1 MLKGKRLSLRESS
14 PFLMPFLRLLDAA
27 LVALTLYPIVV
38 LYVGRWGDQYTDLAV
53 VAFGMTLLVFH
64 YANLYRPWRGQS
76 FVGEL
81 SAICTAWIVEV
92 GLVMFLL
99 FVFKQGQ
106 IFSRVALLSW
116 FGAVPMVLLVVHVSL
131 RKVLRLLRSS
141 GKNLRRAVVVGAGEL
156 GLALARHIEA
166 VPWTGIRVI
175 GFFDDRKTTADLAG
189 TLHHGNVV
197 LGSISGLERYLQKN
211 DVDFVYIALPM
222 QAEGKIRHI
231 LQNCRTLGARLYL
244 VPDLYA
250 FRIFNTRLERL
261 GSMMLLDFNPESGRK
276 RLFDV
281 AFSLLV
287 ILCSLPLTL
296 PIALLIKLSDGGPVF
311 YGHRRITVSGRE
323 FKCLK
328 FRTMCVD
335 ADRKLEEIL
344 ERDPAARREWAQTF
358 KLKNDP
364 RVTWLGRFLRKTSLD
379 ELPQFI
385 NVLRGEMSVVGAR
398 PIVQQELCDYYRENG
413 GIYCSIKPGITG
425 PWQIGKRSDTEDYRE
440 RVELDTWYAVN
451 RNFWL
456 DLKIICLTV
465 VKVLR
470 GRGAY

>member
-1 MLKGKRLSLRESS
+1 MLKGKRPSLRGSS

-27 LVALTLYPIVV
+27 LVALTLYSIVV
-38 LYVGRWGDQYTDLAV
+38 LYVGQWGDQYTDLAV
-53 VAFGMTLLVFH
+53 AAFGMTLLVFH
-64 YANLYRPWRGQS
+64 YADLYRPWRGQS
-76 FVGEL
+76 FISEFSVL
-81 SAICTAWIVEV
+81 CTAWVIEV

-106 IFSRVALLSW
+106 VFSRAALLIW
-116 FGAVPMVLLVVHVSL
+116 FGAVPMVLFVVHVSF
-131 RKVLRLLRSS
+131 RKMLRLLRSS
-141 GKNLRRAVVVGAGEL
+141 GKNLRRAVIVGAGDL
-156 GLALARHIEA
+156 GFTLARHIEA
-166 VPWTGIRVI
+166 APWIGIRVI

-189 TLHHGNVV
+189 TAQRNQTI
-197 LGSISGLERYLQKN
+197 LGTVSDLKKYLEKN

-222 QAEGKIRHI
+222 RAEEKIHNI
-231 LQNCRTLGARLYL
+231 LRTCRTQGANLYL

-250 FRIFNTRLERL
+250 FRIFNTQLQRL

-296 PIALLIKLSDGGPVF
+296 PIALLIKLNDRGPVF

-335 ADRKLEEIL
+335 ADRKLAEIL

-398 PIVQQELCDYYRENG
+398 PVVQQELHDYYKENG
-413 GIYCSIKPGITG
+413 GVYCSIKPGITG
-425 PWQIGKRSDTEDYRE
+425 LWQVGKRSDTEDYQE
-440 RVELDTWYAVN
+440 RVDLDTWYAVN

-456 DLKIICLTV
+456 DMKIVCLTV

-470 GRGAY
+470 GNGAY

>member
-1 MLKGKRLSLRESS
+1 MTTGKPPRTWPARRSGTKTILGTVSELKK
-14 PFLMPFLRLLDAA
+14 
-27 LVALTLYPIVV
+27 Y
-38 LYVGRWGDQYTDLAV
+38 
-53 VAFGMTLLVFH
+53 
-64 YANLYRPWRGQS
+64 
-76 FVGEL
+76 
-81 SAICTAWIVEV
+81 
-92 GLVMFLL
+92 
-99 FVFKQGQ
+99 
-106 IFSRVALLSW
+106 
-116 FGAVPMVLLVVHVSL
+116 
-131 RKVLRLLRSS
+131 
-141 GKNLRRAVVVGAGEL
+141 
-156 GLALARHIEA
+156 
-166 VPWTGIRVI
+166 
-175 GFFDDRKTTADLAG
+175 
-189 TLHHGNVV
+189 
-197 LGSISGLERYLQKN
+197 LEKN

-222 QAEGKIRHI
+222 RAEGKIHDI
-231 LQNCRTLGARLYL
+231 LQNCRTLGARLFL

-250 FRIFNTRLERL
+250 FRILNTRLERL

-296 PIALLIKLSDGGPVF
+296 PIALLIKLNDGGPVF

-323 FKCLK
+323 FNCLK

-335 ADRKLEEIL
+335 ADRKLAEIL

-398 PIVQQELCDYYRENG
+398 PIVHKELCEYYRENG

-425 PWQIGKRSDTEDYRE
+425 PWQIGKRSDTEDYQE

-470 GRGAY
+470 GSGAY

>member
-1 MLKGKRLSLRESS
+1 MLKGKILSLRESS

-27 LVALTLYPIVV
+27 LVTLTLYPIVV
-38 LYVGRWGDQYTDLAV
+38 LYVGKWSGQYTDLAV

-81 SAICTAWIVEV
+81 SVLCTAWIVEV

-296 PIALLIKLSDGGPVF
+296 PIVLLIKLSAGGPVF
-311 YGHRRITVSGRE
+311 YGHRRITVSDRE

-328 FRTMCVD
+328 FRHHVRGRRPQ
-335 ADRKLEEIL
+335 AG
-344 ERDPAARREWAQTF
+344 RDP
-358 KLKNDP
+358 
-364 RVTWLGRFLRKTSLD
+364 
-379 ELPQFI
+379 
-385 NVLRGEMSVVGAR
+385 GAR
-398 PIVQQELCDYYRENG
+398 PG
-413 GIYCSIKPGITG
+413 GAARMGVDLQAEKRPPGDLAGAIPAQDEPRRAAPVHQRAARGDERGRRPAYCSAVSTMRTLCTTRP
-425 PWQIGKRSDTEDYRE
+425 RST
-440 RVELDTWYAVN
+440 
-451 RNFWL
+451 
-456 DLKIICLTV
+456 
-465 VKVLR
+465 
-470 GRGAY
+470 